1 MSPLLSQTN
10 AVVAPMHG
18 SFGYLIWTI
27 CYLSVLFGLSAYGV
41 HRYFIIYLFL
51 KNRNRHPQPAGHFQ
65 QLPKVTM
72 QLPIFNEVYVVE
84 RLLRAVSQL
93 DYPRHLLQIQV
104 LDDSTDDTR
113 EITAACAGELRQR
126 GFNVALIHRDDRT
139 GFKAGALARGLAE
152 AEGEFVCILD
162 ADFVP
167 QPDLLKRTVQ
177 FFTDPKVGMIQTR
190 WGHLNRGY
198 SLLTRV
204 QAMFLDGHLLLEQTA
219 RSRSGRFFNFNG
231 TAGLWRRSCIE
242 EAGGWQHDT
251 LTEDLDLSYRA
262 QLAGW
267 KFVFLPDVV
276 TPAELPVDMNG
287 FKSQQHRW
295 TKGSIQ
301 TCKKLL
307 PRIWQSEL
315 PMPIKLEATGH
326 LTSNFAYLLLACLC
340 VLLHPSAGG
349 PQSGWLRTLLID
361 VPIFLTASVSVAVF
375 YICAQREL
383 HPRGW
388 LKEILLLPCLLA
400 LGVGLSLNNAR
411 AVVEAMF
418 NHKSDFKRT
427 PKYGI
432 ERRAQPWRS
441 CKYMPL
447 RSALPLA
454 EMGFALY
461 FSYFIWFALVH
472 GQFIS
477 VPFLLMFQ
485 AGFLYVSICSLAA
498 WWPKFSFAGARTAA
512 PLPA

>member
-1 MSPLLSQTN
+1 MVL
-10 AVVAPMHG
+10 
-18 SFGYLIWTI
+18 LIWTI
-27 CYLSVLFGLSAYGV
+27 CYLSVLVGLSAYGI

-51 KNRNRHPQPAGHFQ
+51 KNRKRAPVPVSRFE
-65 QLPKVTM
+65 QLPVVTV
-72 QLPIFNEVYVVE
+72 QLPIFNEIYVVE
-84 RLLRAVSQL
+84 RLLRSVSEL
-93 DYPRHLLQIQV
+93 DYPRDRLQIQV

-113 EITAACAGELRQR
+113 EITANCAAELRER
-126 GFNVALIHRDDRT
+126 GFDVELIHRIERT
-139 GFKAGALARGLAE
+139 GFKAGALERGLAT
-152 AEGEFVCILD
+152 ARGEFVCILD

-167 QPDLLKRTVQ
+167 PPYLLRKTVD

-204 QAMFLDGHLLLEQTA
+204 QAMFLDGHLVLEQTA

-231 TAGLWRRSCIE
+231 TAGLWRKSCIE
-242 EAGGWQHDT
+242 QAGGWQHDT

-267 KFVFLPDVV
+267 KFIFLPDVV

-307 PRIWQSEL
+307 PTIWRSTL
-315 PMPIKLEATGH
+315 PFYLKLEATAH

-340 VLLHPSAGG
+340 VLLHPSIGG
-349 PQSGWLRTLLID
+349 PQNGWLRMLLVD
-361 VPIFLTASVSVAVF
+361 VPIFLTASLSVAVF

-383 HPRGW
+383 HPRTW
-388 LKEILLLPCLLA
+388 MKEILLLPALLA
-400 LGVGLSLNNAR
+400 LGVGLSINNAR
-411 AVVEAMF
+411 AVLEAVF
-418 NHKSDFKRT
+418 NHKSDFART

-432 ERRAQPWRS
+432 ERKAQPWRS

-447 RSALPLA
+447 KSLLPIV
-454 EMGFALY
+454 EMAFALY
-461 FSYFIWFALVH
+461 FSYFVWFAIQHQQWL
-472 GQFIS
+472 S
-477 VPFLLMFQ
+477 LPFLAMFQ
-485 AGFLYVSICSLAA
+485 IGFLYVSLSSVSQWLPRINL
-498 WWPKFSFAGARTAA
+498 GAERTTAT
-512 PLPA
+512 LPA

>member
-1 MSPLLSQTN
+1 MQ
-10 AVVAPMHG
+10 G
-18 SFGYLIWTI
+18 SLGSIIWTI
-27 CYLSVLFGLSAYGV
+27 CYLTVLIGLSAYGI
-41 HRYFIIYLFL
+41 HRYVIIYLFL
-51 KNRNRHPQPAGHFQ
+51 KNRKRAVVPAGHFK

-84 RLLRAVSQL
+84 RLLKSVSEI
-93 DYPRHLLQIQV
+93 DYPRELLQIQV

-113 EITAACAGELRQR
+113 ELTAASVEKLQSR
-126 GFNVALIHRDDRT
+126 GFNVELIHRTDRT
-139 GFKAGALARGLAE
+139 GFKAGALETGLAS
-152 AEGEFVCILD
+152 AESDFVCILD

-167 QPDLLKRTVQ
+167 NPDLLHNTIH
-177 FFTDPKVGMIQTR
+177 FFADPNVGMIQTR

-231 TAGLWRRSCIE
+231 TAGLWRRSCID

-267 KFVFLPDVV
+267 KFIFLPDVI

-295 TKGSIQ
+295 TKGSVQ

-307 PRIWQSEL
+307 PTIWRSEL
-315 PMPIKLEATGH
+315 PLTIKIEATAH

-340 VLLHPSAGG
+340 VLLHPSSGG
-349 PQSGWLRTLLID
+349 PQTGWARTLLLD
-361 VPIFLTASVSVAVF
+361 VPIFLSASVSVAAF
-375 YICAQREL
+375 YVCAQREL
-383 HPRGW
+383 HPRTW
-388 LKEILLLPCLLA
+388 MKEMLLLPCLLA

-411 AVVEAMF
+411 AVLEALF
-418 NHKSDFKRT
+418 NHKSDFCRT

-432 ERRAQPWRS
+432 ERKAQPWRS

-447 RSALPLA
+447 KSLLPIA
-454 EMGFALY
+454 EMAFALY
-461 FSYFIWFALVH
+461 FSYFVWFAIQH

-477 VPFLLMFQ
+477 VPFIAMFQ
-485 AGFLYVSICSLAA
+485 IGFLYVSLSSLRQ
-498 WWPKFSFAGARTAA
+498 WFPRISLGPARAEI
-512 PLPA
+512 PIPA